1 MPPTS
6 ATLTDRSDAVGYAS
20 DALEPGEPA
29 QARPKTPAITMTQL
43 LGSPRPGRLDSVYG
57 RIGRPLLM
65 GLVAALI
72 TLPAFLLILGISL
85 VNLAV
90 FRSPRKVFFRQERMG
105 RYGRPFLLVKFR
117 TMWDDDHR
125 RSEWGSDESHR
136 VTPVGGFLRK
146 SHLDEL
152 PQLWNILRGDM
163 DVVGPRPEMFKAHSW
178 AVKHVPGFQ
187 ARLWVRPGITGLAQ
201 IRGGYASAE
210 VEAYAEKLRDDLDYM
225 ARFTLRQDLAILFK
239 TPIWMLALK
248 GWGGHDEERRPALG
262 RILGLLLLA
271 SLVVAMGCQIAL

>member
-43 LGSPRPGRLDSVYG
+43 LGSPRPGR
-57 RIGRPLLM
+57 LLM

-117 TMWDDDHR
+117 TMWDNDHR

-178 AVKHVPGFQ
+178 AVKQ